1 MSKIIGLITA
11 RGGSK
16 SIPRKNTTLL
26 AGKPLIA
33 WTIEAALQSQGLNRV
48 MVSTD
53 DEEIADVS
61 KKWGAEVPF
70 LRPAALA
77 QDDSAHIPVL
87 IHAVEWLE
95 QVEGTTLDYLML
107 LQPTSPLRSAKDID
121 LAIKLA
127 LDQNAESVVSVCEA
141 FTHPYFTRRITGD
154 GKLKDFVQKPDGY
167 LRRQVLP
174 PAYAWNGAI
183 FLVRRDILI
192 KKQTLETDR
201 TYAYVMT
208 PERSLEIDTPWDLY
222 LADLILSDRSK
233 HEFDGSCSSP
243 NWFMLIYDNQK
254 MGKKTL

>member
-1 MSKIIGLITA
+1 MNKIIGLITA

-16 SIPRKNTTLL
+16 SIPRKNTTWL

-33 WTIEAALQSQGLNRV
+33 WTIKAALKSHRLNRV
-48 MVSTD
+48 IVSTE
-53 DEEIADVS
+53 DEEIAEIS

-77 QDDSAHIPVL
+77 QDDSSHISVL
-87 IHAVEWLE
+87 IHAVDWLE
-95 QVEGTTLDYLML
+95 QVEGTTIDYLML
-107 LQPTSPLRSAKDID
+107 LQPTSPLRSAQDID
-121 LAIKLA
+121 LGIELA
-127 LDQNAESVVSVCEA
+127 LEQNADSVVSVCKA
-141 FTHPYFTRRITGD
+141 STHPYFTRRITSD
-154 GKLKDFVQKPDGY
+154 GKLQDFVQKPDGY

-192 KKQTLETDR
+192 EKQTLETDR

-222 LADLILSDRSK
+222 LANLILSDRTK
-233 HEFDGSCSSP
+233 HGFEGRSYP
-243 NWFMLIYDNQK
+243 A
-254 MGKKTL
+254 TLPVGYVNNAPY